1 MMFSNQSIPSSENKS
16 KKVLITK
23 YVEAKNILFLIII
36 DLQPFSRIQ
45 IAFI

>member
-1 MMFSNQSIPSSENKS
+1 MMFSNQLIPSSENKS
-16 KKVLITK
+16 KKVLIIK
-23 YVEAKNILFLIII
+23 YVEAKNMLFLITI

>member
-23 YVEAKNILFLIII
+23 YVEAKKMLFLITI

-45 IAFI
+45 TSFI